1 MYHIIQLLNSLEES
15 SVKKSLESTLN
26 GKGTKS
32 ELYESKEQKT
42 ESYSKQSKTES
53 RLEETKKSETS
64 ETKVTETAMAEQHT
78 ASLVTE
84 TARKVSFSSTT
95 AETASTAT
103 RRKSSVAE
111 LTALLARRA
120 SGVQTLS
127 ESAEAKTHVLMY
139 SGADL
144 QSKSRTSSESLSATM
159 RASREKSA
167 EDKLEE
173 IEGGNRPHFIKT
185 IRGTSIERKFFSRK
199 LSWLQCKSFAPSLS
213 LTFNLHF
220 RTNKTSR

>member
-1 MYHIIQLLNSLEES
+1 MEIPIICVSIIQLLNSLEES
-15 SVKKSLESTLN
+15 SLVKKSLESTLN
-26 GKGTKS
+26 GKGSKS

-42 ESYSKQSKTES
+42 ESYSKQS
-53 RLEETKKSETS
+53 RLEETKTSETS
-64 ETKVTETAMAEQHT
+64 ETKVTQTAMAEKHT

-84 TARKVSFSSTT
+84 TAARKVSFSSTT
-95 AETASTAT
+95 AEIASTAT

-144 QSKSRTSSESLSATM
+144 QSRESLSTTM
-159 RASREKSA
+159 RAASREKSA

-185 IRGTSIERKFFSRK
+185 IRGTSIERKCFHVNCQTSHTHTA
-199 LSWLQCKSFAPSLS
+199 LNLLHHLSLS
-213 LTFNLHF
+213 HF
-220 RTNKTSR
+220 